1 MKKSRK
7 ESEKKNKKK
16 GKRDEGEKGMGFR
29 GKTHTHT
36 LSEYT
41 WWTAKVIQIMP
52 VNFLI
57 RIISM

>member
-1 MKKSRK
+1 MIKKAK
-7 ESEKKNKKK
+7 T
-16 GKRDEGEKGMGFR
+16 RDEEQKGMGFI

>member
-1 MKKSRK
+1 MTKRNR
-7 ESEKKNKKK
+7 EENDDEKK
-16 GKRDEGEKGMGFR
+16 GKQNGGEKGLGFR

-57 RIISM
+57 RIISI